1 MRSGSRTDCDR
12 LKAELSKKRSLLRMH
27 VLHFRHRDQD
37 AMCRDDAVMKSNL
50 ERLDEIREALLF
62 PLLEDDDVD

>member
-1 MRSGSRTDCDR
+1 
-12 LKAELSKKRSLLRMH
+12 
-27 VLHFRHRDQD
+27 
-37 AMCRDDAVMKSNL
+37 MCRDDAVMKSDF